1 MRSLDVVATALVALG
16 LITGLA
22 NPALAD
28 FSSAVRAQSSEVS
41 GLKEPAEIIVDHWGI
56 AHIYAKSDRDALF
69 LQGYNAAR
77 DRLWQIDLWRKKG
90 LGLLSESFGEA
101 FADRD
106 RAARLFLY
114 RGDIDKEWAAY
125 GPNAKG
131 FAEAFVAGVN
141 AYVNEVLAGTKPT
154 PIEFSLSNSKPALW
168 EPEDVVRIRSHGL
181 TRNAASEVKRALVT
195 CKAGVEAD
203 RLRSKLEPDWQP
215 QVPDGLDPCVIPAD
229 VLKDYDLAT
238 QPLKF
243 EAPEKR
249 AEVYDPWPFLD
260 QAEWSTDN
268 IGSNNW
274 VVGPSRTA
282 TGRPILANDPHRNH
296 SAPSLR
302 YIVHLNSPGM
312 SVIGA
317 GEPALPGIS
326 IGHNGTIAFGLTI
339 FSVDQEDLY
348 VYELNPEN
356 PNQYKYGD
364 GWEDFGVVEDTVP
377 VKDGEPR
384 IITMKFTRHGPI
396 LAVDEKAGR
405 AFALRTVWTEPGTSA
420 YFGSSDYM
428 TAKNWDGFMSAM
440 DRFSAPSE
448 NQVYADTEGNIG
460 WVAAAMTPARK
471 NWDGLLPVPGDG
483 RYEWGFLKRD
493 DLPSAYN
500 PEKGWF
506 ATANEMN
513 LPADYPV
520 KERKVGFEWADPS
533 RYERIAEVLSENDK
547 VTLVNSMKLQNDDMN
562 KLAMRALGLV
572 KALPLP
578 DDADPELR
586 KAVELL
592 NGWNGSADIDSAAAA
607 IYEMWIDRHLAK
619 TVIAHTVPEA
629 ARYYMGK
636 GSASEAVDLLSS
648 PDKRLGDDAEN
659 TRNRIVAES
668 LASAIAELK
677 ELLGNEV
684 ANWRW
689 GDLHR
694 AVFRHDLAPMVS
706 KPMQEQLTVGPWA
719 MSGSSTTPHA
729 ASYYPDFT
737 LRSGASFRMVL
748 DVGEWDNSRTI
759 NTPGQSGDPFSP
771 HYRDLAPYWLTGDYV
786 PLLYSREAIERAA
799 STRIS
804 LTPGD
809 GDD

>member
-1 MRSLDVVATALVALG
+1 MRSLDIVATALLALG
-16 LITGLA
+16 LTTGLA
-22 NPALAD
+22 RPALAD
-28 FSSAVRAQSSEVS
+28 FSSAVRAQSGEVS

-56 AHIYAKSDRDALF
+56 AHIYAKSDQDALF

-77 DRLWQIDLWRKKG
+77 DRLWQIDLWRKRG

-101 FADRD
+101 FADQD

-114 RGDIDKEWAAY
+114 RGDIDKEWASY

-141 AYVNEVLAGTKPT
+141 AYVGEVLAGKKPA
-154 PIEFSLSNSKPALW
+154 PVEFSLSNSKPALW

-181 TRNAASEVKRALVT
+181 TRNASSEVKRALVS
-195 CKAGVEAD
+195 CKANVDAD
-203 RLRSKLEPDWQP
+203 RLRSKLEPEWQP
-215 QVPDGLDPCVIPAD
+215 QVPEGLDPCVIPAD

-238 QPLKF
+238 RPVKF

-249 AEVYDPWPFLD
+249 TEIYDPWPFLA
-260 QAEWSTDN
+260 QAEWNTDN

-274 VVGPSRTA
+274 VVAPSRTA
-282 TGRPILANDPHRNH
+282 TGRPILANDPHRTH

-302 YIVHLNSPGM
+302 YIVHLNTPNM

-326 IGHNGTIAFGLTI
+326 IGHNGMIAFGLTI

-348 VYELNPEN
+348 VYELNPDN
-356 PNQYKYGD
+356 PNQYKYNG
-364 GWEDFGVVEDTVP
+364 GWADMEVVEETIP

-384 IITMKFTRHGPI
+384 KVTMKFTRHGPI
-396 LAVDEKAGR
+396 LQVDEENNS
-405 AFALRTVWTEPGTSA
+405 AFALRSVWSEAGTSA

-428 TAKNWDGFMSAM
+428 TAKNWDGFLSAM

-448 NQVYADTEGNIG
+448 NQVYADTQGNIG

-471 NWDGLLPVPGDG
+471 NWDGLLSVPGDG
-483 RYEWGFLKRD
+483 RYEWGFLKRE
-493 DLPSAYN
+493 DLPSSYN

-506 ATANEMN
+506 ATANQMN
-513 LPADYPV
+513 LPDDYPV

-533 RYERIAEVLSENDK
+533 RYERIAEVLGGNDK
-547 VTLVNSMKLQNDDMN
+547 VTLADSMKLQNDDMN
-562 KLAMRALGLV
+562 KLAGRALGLV
-572 KALPLP
+572 KVLPEP
-578 DDADPELR
+578 DGSDPDLR

-619 TVIAHTVPEA
+619 TVISYVVPEDA
-629 ARYYMGK
+629 HETMGK
-636 GSASEAVDLLSS
+636 GSATAAVDLLSS
-648 PDKRLGDDAEN
+648 PDRRLGDDAEN
-659 TRNRIVAES
+659 ARNKIVAES
-668 LASAIAELK
+668 LSAAVEELK
-677 ELLGNEV
+677 GLLGNEI

-694 AVFRHDLAPMVS
+694 AVFRHDLAPIVS

-748 DVGEWDNSRTI
+748 DVGDWDNSRTI

-804 LTPGD
+804 LTPAND
-809 GDD
+809 

>member
-1 MRSLDVVATALVALG
+1 
-16 LITGLA
+16 
-22 NPALAD
+22 
-28 FSSAVRAQSSEVS
+28 
-41 GLKEPAEIIVDHWGI
+41 
-56 AHIYAKSDRDALF
+56 
-69 LQGYNAAR
+69 
-77 DRLWQIDLWRKKG
+77 
-90 LGLLSESFGEA
+90 
-101 FADRD
+101 
-106 RAARLFLY
+106 
-114 RGDIDKEWAAY
+114 
-125 GPNAKG
+125 
-131 FAEAFVAGVN
+131 
-141 AYVNEVLAGTKPT
+141 
-154 PIEFSLSNSKPALW
+154 
-168 EPEDVVRIRSHGL
+168 
-181 TRNAASEVKRALVT
+181 
-195 CKAGVEAD
+195 
-203 RLRSKLEPDWQP
+203 
-215 QVPDGLDPCVIPAD
+215 
-229 VLKDYDLAT
+229 
-238 QPLKF
+238 
-243 EAPEKR
+243 
-249 AEVYDPWPFLD
+249 
-260 QAEWSTDN
+260 
-268 IGSNNW
+268 
-274 VVGPSRTA
+274 
-282 TGRPILANDPHRNH
+282 
-296 SAPSLR
+296 
-302 YIVHLNSPGM
+302 
-312 SVIGA
+312 
-317 GEPALPGIS
+317 
-326 IGHNGTIAFGLTI
+326 
-339 FSVDQEDLY
+339 
-348 VYELNPEN
+348 
-356 PNQYKYGD
+356 
-364 GWEDFGVVEDTVP
+364 
-377 VKDGEPR
+377 
-384 IITMKFTRHGPI
+384 
-396 LAVDEKAGR
+396 
-405 AFALRTVWTEPGTSA
+405 
-420 YFGSSDYM
+420 
-428 TAKNWDGFMSAM
+428 
-440 DRFSAPSE
+440 
-448 NQVYADTEGNIG
+448 
-460 WVAAAMTPARK
+460 MTPARK

-513 LPADYPV
+513 LPTDYPV

-547 VTLVNSMKLQNDDMN
+547 VTLVDSMKLQNDDMN
-562 KLAMRALGLV
+562 ELAGRALGLV

-629 ARYYMGK
+629 ARGYMGK

-668 LASAIAELK
+668 LASSIAELK

-684 ANWRW
+684 ASWRW